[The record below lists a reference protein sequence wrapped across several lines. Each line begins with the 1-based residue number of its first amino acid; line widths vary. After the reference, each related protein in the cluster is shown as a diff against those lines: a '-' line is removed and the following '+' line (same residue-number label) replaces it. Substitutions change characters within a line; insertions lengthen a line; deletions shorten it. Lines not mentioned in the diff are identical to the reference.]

1 VVMICAQDVRPHARK
16 LLADRIPQLA
26 VIGMSELPPDFR
38 VSVRA
43 VISVPLD
50 GHPAPELY

>member
-1 VVMICAQDVRPHARK
+1 MPLPSPRSAVRAAAPPPA
-16 LLADRIPQLA
+16 AG

-38 VSVRA
+38 VNVRA

-50 GHPAPELY
+50 GRALPEMY